1 MRKRITLLVC
11 ILAVIQLLFSLKSM
25 AVENSNNTQV
35 DKVIS
40 IQYKSHIQ
48 NIGWQGSKTNGQTS
62 GTSGKS
68 LRMEAIRVSLI
79 NAPEGASVI
88 YSAHVQNIGWQNWKK
103 DNEIG
108 RNRRQIIKSRS
119 S

>member
-11 ILAVIQLLFSLKSM
+11 ILAVIQMLFLLKSM
-25 AVENSNNTQV
+25 AVENSNNTQI

-48 NIGWQGSKTNGQTS
+48 NIGWQDSKTNGQTS

-79 NAPEGASVI
+79 NAPEGASVL

-103 DNEIG
+103 DNEIS